1 MLVSENMVKI
11 WWGYPACTSF
21 PGELFEFRDQ
31 VFCDMSSTD
40 VCLSKNI
47 CCNHCPIISV
57 TEIII

>member
-11 WWGYPACTSF
+11 WWATLF

-47 CCNHCPIISV
+47 CCIIAQ
-57 TEIII
+57 